1 MSHTDVL
8 ILAVA
13 VGAGGGLL
21 GGGLALLFGLK
32 LRRRL
37 FAGPQRQAWDLA
49 RADLG
54 RADQWHVQRATSRRR
69 PVSRGYLA
77 PAQLVYTRYVDCT
90 AERSPLRR
98 RRVRLATTGFFA
110 TIGAAN
116 IIPAAL
122 FTPVRIVNVLTGSYI
137 LLMAGLY
144 GLWLPRWLR
153 QTPQRMLNLRRQIRA
168 AHPDDW
174 A

>member
-13 VGAGGGLL
+13 IGAVGGLL

-77 PAQLVYTRYVDCT
+77 PAQLVYTRYVDYT
-90 AERSPLRR
+90 AQQSPLRR
-98 RRVRLATTGFFA
+98 RRIRLAATGFFTA
-110 TIGAAN
+110 IGAAN

-122 FTPVRIVNVLTGSYI
+122 STPVHVVNVLSGSYI

>member
-1 MSHTDVL
+1 MSHTDAL
-8 ILAVA
+8 ILAVTIG
-13 VGAGGGLL
+13 VGGGLI
-21 GGGLALLFGLK
+21 GGGLAVLVGLR

-54 RADQWHVQRATSRRR
+54 RADRWHVQRATSRRR

-77 PAQLVYTRYVDCT
+77 PAQLVYTRYVDYT
-90 AERSPLRR
+90 AERNPLRR
-98 RRVRLATTGFFA
+98 RGVRLAATGFFA
-110 TIGAAN
+110 AIGAAD
-116 IIPAAL
+116 IIVAAL
-122 FTPVRIVNVLTGSYI
+122 SAPVHIVNILVGSYI

-144 GLWLPRWLR
+144 GLWLPSWLR
-153 QTPQRMLNLRRQIRA
+153 QTPQRMLNLRRHIRA
-168 AHPDDW
+168 AHPDEW